1 MKTIKITETAV
12 LVGKKHQNLEMNL
25 VSCIFILNDVQS
37 DYPWYMIF
45 RSAKILRPKL
55 TLLNS
60 DCMQNTI
67 TND

>member
-1 MKTIKITETAV
+1 
-12 LVGKKHQNLEMNL
+12 MNL
-25 VSCIFILNDVQS
+25 VSCIFVLNDVQS